1 MSSTRVL
8 ERPSGPAPDAVT
20 LPVASVAD
28 RRSRVV
34 GVDVA
39 RGLALIGMIATHVFG
54 TLDDSGAPVTAHVVA
69 GGRAATTFV
78 LVAGVS
84 LAFLSGGRRGVHGRE
99 RVAVS
104 AGLVVRA
111 VLVGAIGL
119 ALGYLSDANGID
131 GILPFYAVLF
141 LLAIPLMGC
150 PPMVLIGIAAA
161 AIALGPVLL
170 VLTTDAGLPY
180 AGSAADPTFSTLVQ
194 DPVGLLAQLF
204 LTGEYPIV
212 VYLAYL
218 CVGLAIGRLDL
229 HSPRLAWLLLGAGAA
244 LALAARIASAV
255 LLYPMGGLARLIEQ
269 DGSGND
275 PAEVSALL
283 WEPEKSSSWWYLA
296 LPAPHS
302 HTPIDLL
309 HTLGS
314 AAAVLGAA
322 LLLTR
327 IPAVR
332 RALWPLAAAG
342 TMSLTLYSAHLGL
355 LATGVQNDQPAL
367 TFLLMV
373 VGALVFATAWR
384 FLFGQGPVEALV
396 AKSSTAARRGVAR
409 LASQPSRLTELH
421 HAHPKT
427 TRKGAQLLAP
437 MVCAGLLALSF
448 WAGAQLATA
457 RAAADTDVV
466 DASVSD
472 LADATGDEAPDL
484 AITPPPSP
492 APPAAAADAPSPP
505 AGAAD
510 ADPARYCQLA
520 DQLNALYDANPDQP
534 GMIVENAALLLVE
547 MPQAA
552 PPQIRGAVT
561 AVVDDLRAEAGVPG
575 AIAPDEASLTR
586 AEADVDAFDEQT
598 C

>member
-1 MSSTRVL
+1 VTIPISTV
-8 ERPSGPAPDAVT
+8 V
-20 LPVASVAD
+20 D
-28 RRSRVV
+28 RRPRVV

-54 TLDDSGAPVTAHVVA
+54 TLDDSGDPVTAHVVA

-111 VLVGAIGL
+111 ILVGAIGL

-141 LLAIPLMGC
+141 LLAIPLVGC

-170 VLTTDAGLPY
+170 VLTIDAALPY
-180 AGSAADPTFSTLVQ
+180 AGAAADPTFSTLVQ

-204 LTGEYPIV
+204 LTGEYPVV

-229 HSPRLAWLLLGAGAA
+229 RSPRMAWLLLGAGAG
-244 LALAARIASAV
+244 LALAARVVSAV

-269 DGSGND
+269 DGSSND
-275 PAEVSALL
+275 PADVSALL
-283 WEPEKSSSWWYLA
+283 WEPAKSSSWWYLA

-342 TMSLTLYSAHLGL
+342 TMSLTLYSAHLVL
-355 LATGVQNDQPAL
+355 LATGVQYEQPAL
-367 TFLLMV
+367 TFMLMV

-384 FLFGQGPVEALV
+384 FLFGQGPLEALV

-409 LASQPSRLTELH
+409 LAPPPSRQTELH

-427 TRKGAQLLAP
+427 TRRGAQLLAP

-448 WAGAQLATA
+448 WAGAQLA
-457 RAAADTDVV
+457 AAQGAANTDVA

-472 LADATGDEAPDL
+472 LADATGDEATGDEEPDL
-484 AITPPPSP
+484 AIAPPPSLAPP
-492 APPAAAADAPSPP
+492 AAPADAPSSPAAAADA
-505 AGAAD
+505 D
-510 ADPARYCQLA
+510 AARYCQLA
-520 DQLNALYDANPDQP
+520 DQLNALYDAHPDQP
-534 GMIVENAALLLVE
+534 GVIVENAAGLLVE

-575 AIAPDEASLTR
+575 AIATDEASLTQ
-586 AEADVDAFDEQT
+586 AEADVDAFDEQN